1 MSGLLSIGSSAINA
15 AYVALQT
22 TGNNIANVNTPGYS
36 RQIATFATQ
45 VETGVGAMYLG
56 SGVDVTGVTRM
67 YSDLLGQQTNAAQA
81 QAGQADTA
89 VQLLGQINSMFAD
102 PTAGLSTAIDNFYS
116 QVQAVSANPG
126 SAATRQSMLSAAQ
139 QMTGQFNGMYA
150 QLQQLS
156 QSTTQQIAQQITT
169 ANTTIADIATLNNQ
183 IAAAQAAGG
192 MPNSL
197 LDQRNQ
203 DVLTLNK
210 AVGVTTTTQGGAINV
225 YLANG
230 QPLVVGAKAYPLTQ
244 GPDPNS
250 PQNTIVGTS
259 NGGTIVPLESGNTGG
274 GAIGALLQF
283 QNQTIPSVENQIGRL
298 AVVMSSQMNAVQAQ
312 GQDLNGNSAVN
323 NPGLFSANLFAPM
336 TKIPVIAATTN
347 SDTVMP
353 SVQYADVTQLQASDY
368 KLAVSG
374 GNYTMTRLSDNTVV
388 SQGAASSLTSPASTT
403 VDGLTLRFASTPA
416 SGDSFVI
423 QPVRNGAQNL
433 DVAITNGNQ
442 IAAASPLNVST
453 SLAAGSSVSVGS
465 LSLQPL
471 SAGSS
476 APSVATP
483 TSYGPNPNL
492 QHPVTINFSSPT
504 QYTYTDSVTHATST
518 AQSYTPG
525 QPIRINGW
533 SLTLN
538 GTPVAGDAVTV
549 APTGSSTGDNRNA
562 LLMGQAQ
569 TLTLASGATLD
580 NAYAA
585 TVGDVGSM
593 TSTAQTTQTS
603 ADALLQSA
611 SAAQATVSG
620 VNLNEEAANLLQY
633 QQQYQAAA
641 TIIQTANTIFNTVL
655 QVAASA

>member
-1 MSGLLSIGSSAINA
+1 MSGLLSIGSSAIDA

-45 VETGVGAMYLG
+45 VETGVGAMYMG

-89 VQLLGQINSMFAD
+89 AQLLGQINSMFAD
-102 PTAGLSTAIDNFYS
+102 PTTGLSTAMDNFFS

-139 QMTGQFNGMYA
+139 QMAGQFNGMYA
-150 QLQQLS
+150 QLQQLG

-169 ANTTIADIATLNNQ
+169 ANTTIADIANLNSQ

-203 DVLTLNK
+203 DILTLNK
-210 AVGVTTTTQGGAINV
+210 AVGVTTTAQGGAINV

-230 QPLVVGAKAYPLTQ
+230 QPLVVGAKAYPLAQ
-244 GPDPNS
+244 GPDPNN
-250 PQNTIVGTS
+250 PQNTIVGTTS
-259 NGGTIVPLESGNTGG
+259 GSTIIPLEAGNTGG

-283 QNQTIPSVENQIGRL
+283 QNQTIPSVENQIGQL
-298 AVVMSSQMNAVQAQ
+298 AVVMSAQMNAVQAQ
-312 GQDLNGNSAVN
+312 GQDLNGNSAAN
-323 NPGLFSANLFAPM
+323 NPGLFSANLFSPM
-336 TKIPVIAATTN
+336 PAIPVVAGSANTGTATVTASYSN
-347 SDTVMP
+347 
-353 SVQYADVTQLQASDY
+353 VTQLQPSDY
-368 KLAVSG
+368 QLSVQGSG
-374 GNYTMTRLSDNTVV
+374 ASRQYVVTQLSDGQQTTY
-388 SQGAASSLTSPASTT
+388 ASMPQTINGVTIQLSGTAN
-403 VDGLTLRFASTPA
+403 
-416 SGDSFVI
+416 SGDVFTI

-433 DVAITNGNQ
+433 NVAITNGSQ

-453 SLAAGSSVSVGS
+453 SLAAGSSISVANLG
-465 LSLQPL
+465 LQPL
-471 SAGSS
+471 AAGSS
-476 APSVATP
+476 TPSAAAP

-492 QHPVTINFSSPT
+492 QDPVTINFSSAT
-504 QYTYTDSVTHATST
+504 QYTYTDSVTHTTS
-518 AQSYTPG
+518 APQSYTPG
-525 QPIRINGW
+525 QPINVNGW

-549 APTGSSTGDNRNA
+549 APTGSSSGDNRNA

-569 TLTLASGATLD
+569 TLTLATGATLD

-611 SAAQATVSG
+611 SAAQASVSG

-655 QVAASA
+655 QVASSA